1 MRKIT
6 LAAVAATAAVAAVL
20 PSVAGAH
27 ATVSAMQPQGASLT
41 GARQAYVVRAPNET
55 VDLFVA
61 RITLLVPEPVQAAI
75 SVRPSP
81 GWNVKLTRVPTGA
94 KDEEGNPVMKTTK
107 VEWTAKKGFA
117 YGPGFYDE
125 WDIRF
130 QNPVTP
136 QKICFPIIQYYR
148 GKRVKGKKT
157 KTETVRWTGS
167 EGSETPASCINV
179 VAQA

>member
-20 PSVAGAH
+20 PSIAGAH

-81 GWNVKLTRVPTGA
+81 G
-94 KDEEGNPVMKTTK
+94 
-107 VEWTAKKGFA
+107 WTAKKGFA